1 LPTPPLPFPL
11 EDAVAN
17 MRALDAVFRAG
28 KSARWEEV

>member
-1 LPTPPLPFPL
+1 LRATSEQLADQ
-11 EDAVAN
+11 DAVAN